1 MDKLKTKVLFIS
13 LIILALL
20 SIGAVAA
27 ADDASDE
34 IISQTQDD
42 FDLSEEIVSDDSEVL
57 SSVASDDTLAADEEE
72 TNPDGSSYVTFNFE
86 VMTPEGPKNVSGTT
100 VQKITKGG
108 SKGVQGGWFATAIR
122 GYTSVSYQG
131 KTYTFDHWENA
142 TGTILTGDAAG
153 TQYSIT
159 GNNVYPKQKF
169 YANGTNYTVLF
180 KAIYTAPCLVTVKF
194 NDVKDINGDTVE
206 DLDEQNS
213 LSSGVSWTIY
223 YAPFDNKIADYRTY
237 DKDGLHYTFSHWEDE
252 EGNTI
257 TEDYSKTFTHQP
269 EDYTVNYYA
278 KYDSEVIGNFTLIYT
293 DKFGHGS
300 GSWSSINN
308 YGVDFTHT
316 FRTPADIPSGAVFL
330 YWEREDTKEK
340 YYPNSSDQYQYT
352 ITYEEFAGKDVKVY
366 VNAVYDIKTT
376 VKLEE
381 ITKYVE
387 DVIDITATITDNVNN
402 AALNGGTATLTIDYG
417 NGNTYTQTVDV
428 EDGQAIFKD
437 VKLENPGDYSYK
449 VEYSRFNYNHHDE
462 GINDYLPSEAESK
475 LHILALNT
483 TVSNESA
490 TGKPGDKVSVE
501 FTVTDQNNNP
511 VANGTLT
518 VTVEGTPYTAE
529 VKEGKATFEDIVLPN
544 PGNYSYEV
552 NYEGND
558 YYNPSVG
565 QLNLTVQKVD
575 VIVTLPEVIN
585 YTGAVVDIV
594 VDVIDEYGNPV
605 NEGTV
610 NLVIDFGTKLSN
622 KLMATALSNTAEVS
636 NGKAVFKDITL
647 GEPGK
652 YPSYAQYSGSDY
664 YNEAENTSDVIVL
677 PLNTTTESQD
687 VSGHSG
693 DKKDITADIVDQN
706 GNPVKNGTAV
716 LKVNGKEYTA
726 EVKDGK
732 AIFKDV
738 ELPSESTD
746 ATIDYLGN
754 EYYNPSSTTIKIT
767 ISEDEEPEG
776 GDEPING
783 TEDKTSTANA
793 VKAVS
798 VLPSTGNP
806 IALVILALLT
816 LVSTVSLGNKK

>member
-1 MDKLKTKVLFIS
+1 MTNTNTSKITITPAPSSVNAEDVEKVY
-13 LIILALL
+13 
-20 SIGAVAA
+20 G
-27 ADDASDE
+27 
-34 IISQTQDD
+34 
-42 FDLSEEIVSDDSEVL
+42 EEITVTVASENATQVTYNITNSEGTVVVANTTVDANGEFTVPVALDVGEYTVTLTTIVDGNHISNTSTSKITITPAASSISAEDVEKVYSDDVVLIASGDNSTGINESTVVVRDAEGNIVDATVTVSDDF
-57 SSVASDDTLAADEEE
+57 T
-72 TNPDGSSYVTFNFE
+72 
-86 VMTPEGPKNVSGTT
+86 
-100 VQKITKGG
+100 ITIIGLDAGEYK
-108 SKGVQGGWFATAIR
+108 
-122 GYTSVSYQG
+122 VSY
-131 KTYTFDHWENA
+131 
-142 TGTILTGDAAG
+142 
-153 TQYSIT
+153 
-159 GNNVYPKQKF
+159 
-169 YANGTNYTVLF
+169 TN
-180 KAIYTAPCLVTVKF
+180 
-194 NDVKDINGDTVE
+194 
-206 DLDEQNS
+206 
-213 LSSGVSWTIY
+213 
-223 YAPFDNKIADYRTY
+223 
-237 DKDGLHYTFSHWEDE
+237 
-252 EGNTI
+252 
-257 TEDYSKTFTHQP
+257 
-269 EDYTVNYYA
+269 
-278 KYDSEVIGNFTLIYT
+278 
-293 DKFGHGS
+293 
-300 GSWSSINN
+300 
-308 YGVDFTHT
+308 
-316 FRTPADIPSGAVFL
+316 
-330 YWEREDTKEK
+330 
-340 YYPNSSDQYQYT
+340 
-352 ITYEEFAGKDVKVY
+352 
-366 VNAVYDIKTT
+366 
-376 VKLEE
+376 
-381 ITKYVE
+381 
-387 DVIDITATITDNVNN
+387 
-402 AALNGGTATLTIDYG
+402 
-417 NGNTYTQTVDV
+417 TVD
-428 EDGQAIFKD
+428 K
-437 VKLENPGDYSYK
+437 
-449 VEYSRFNYNHHDE
+449 NHITSSNVTNVVVLKIDT
-462 GINDYLPSEAESK
+462 A
-475 LHILALNT
+475 
-483 TVSNESA
+483 VSNESA
-490 TGKPGDKVSVE
+490 SDKPGKKVTVD
-501 FTVTDQNNNP
+501 FTVDDQKGNP
-511 VANGTLT
+511 VHNGNLT
-518 VTVEGTPYTAE
+518 VTVDG
-529 VKEGKATFEDIVLPN
+529 KEYVVNVTDGKATFKDIILPDT
-544 PGNYSYEV
+544 PGKYNYEV
-552 NYEGND
+552 SYSGEDN
-558 YYNPSVG
+558 YNPSVG

-687 VSGHSG
+687 VSGHPG